1 MKFIQFYLGLIY
13 CFSLLLANPLSSFG
27 QEEDSR
33 IGVKVGANL
42 SNFYDNQIDDRNL
55 RFGFHAGL
63 FTEIA
68 VSEYFS
74 IQPEL
79 QLTTRGNRQTYG
91 GEGGLADDFDI
102 EGEVRFNM
110 LYIDLPILAKF
121 ALGEI
126 INLHAGPYISYLL
139 GANLSTEGDLIP
151 DGTDELDRDNF
162 ANWDYGLAIGAGVD
176 LAAVSVGLRYNLGL
190 NEIADS
196 TEADLL
202 LDSAKNSLLQAYV
215 AIGI

>member
-1 MKFIQFYLGLIY
+1 MKSMQLFFGLVLAG
-13 CFSLLLANPLSSFG
+13 SLLVNPLTGFSQG
-27 QEEDSR
+27 DDSR
-33 IGVKVGANL
+33 IGVKAGVNL

-55 RFGFHAGL
+55 RFGFHVGL

-79 QLTTRGNRQTYG
+79 LLATRGNEQSYG
-91 GEGGLADDFDI
+91 DDGGLADDFGI
-102 EGEVRFNM
+102 EGDVRFNL

-121 ALGEI
+121 TIGEV
-126 INLHAGPYISYLL
+126 INLHAGPYVSYLL
-139 GANLSTEGDLIP
+139 GANVSAEGDLIP
-151 DGTDELDRDNF
+151 DDTEDLDRDNF
-162 ANWDYGLAIGAGVD
+162 ANWDYGLAVGAGVD
-176 LAAVSVGLRYNLGL
+176 LAAVSIGLRYNLSL

-196 TEADLL
+196 TESDLL
-202 LDSAKNSLLQAYV
+202 LDNAKNSLLQAYV

>member
-1 MKFIQFYLGLIY
+1 MKSIQFFFGLI
-13 CFSLLLANPLSSFG
+13 LSSCLLVNPSTGFS
-27 QEEDSR
+27 QSDDSR
-33 IGVKVGANL
+33 IGVKAGVNL
-42 SNFYDNQIDDRNL
+42 SNFYDNQIDNRNL
-55 RFGFHAGL
+55 RFGFHVGL

-79 QLTTRGNRQTYG
+79 LLATRGNEQTYG
-91 GEGGLADDFDI
+91 DDGGLADDLEI
-102 EGEVRFNM
+102 EGDVRFNL

-121 ALGEI
+121 TIAEI

-139 GANLSTEGDLIP
+139 GANISAEGDLIP
-151 DGTDELDRDNF
+151 DDTEDLDRDNF
-162 ANWDYGLAIGAGVD
+162 ANWDYGLAVGAGVD
-176 LAAVSVGLRYNLGL
+176 LAAISIGLRYNMGF

-196 TEADLL
+196 TASDLL
-202 LDSAKNSLLQAYV
+202 LDNAKNSLLQAYV

>member
-1 MKFIQFYLGLIY
+1 MKFTQLFFGLVLAGG
-13 CFSLLLANPLSSFG
+13 LLISPLTGFG
-27 QEEDSR
+27 QGDDSR
-33 IGVKVGANL
+33 IGVKAGVNL
-42 SNFYDNQIDDRNL
+42 SNFYDNQIDNRNL
-55 RFGFHAGL
+55 RFGFHVGL

-79 QLTTRGNRQTYG
+79 LLATRGNEQTYG
-91 GEGGLADDFDI
+91 NDGGLADDFDI
-102 EGEVRFNM
+102 EGDVRFNL

-121 ALGEI
+121 ALAEV

-139 GANLSTEGDLIP
+139 GANISAEGDLIP
-151 DGTDELDRDNF
+151 DGTENLDRDNF

-176 LAAVSVGLRYNLGL
+176 LAAVSIGLRYNIGL

-196 TEADLL
+196 TESDLL
-202 LDSAKNSLLQAYV
+202 LDNAKNSLLQAYIAV
-215 AIGI
+215 GI